1 MEPSAEARIAIP
13 ARMTGA
19 WNRGDAAGY
28 FAGDAVSV
36 EIGGTITGEHGG
48 PGVPRPV
55 GVVPP
60 AAVTYPAASAVLA
73 VAKYARGLST
83 RSPAHN

>member
-1 MEPSAEARIAIP
+1 VEPSAEAMIAIP
-13 ARMTGA
+13 ARMIGA

-36 EIGGTITGEHGG
+36 EIGGTIPGVHGG

-55 GVVPP
+55 GVVPS
-60 AAVTYPAASAVLA
+60 AAVVYPAASAVLA
-73 VAKYARGLST
+73 VARYTRGLST
-83 RSPAHN
+83 ASPAHN